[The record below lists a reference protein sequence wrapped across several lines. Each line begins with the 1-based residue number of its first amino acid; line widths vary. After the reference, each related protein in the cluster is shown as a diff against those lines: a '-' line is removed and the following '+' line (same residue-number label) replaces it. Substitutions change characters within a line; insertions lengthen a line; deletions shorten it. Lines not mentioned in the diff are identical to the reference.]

1 MRNIKKI
8 RSQPEGWLLF
18 VCMGYPLFFR
28 SNCPGRTCIGASTAV
43 DADIRVNFVTV
54 TFRNSASG
62 AFADA
67 SATSNADVRINFVCH
82 NFCISLCK
90 NKQIPLSLQNM
101 RRFIFIL
108 TSFLFSMPFLSA
120 QQNNGEVLQFDS
132 RVHDFGQV
140 LTTDGAL
147 SCDFVGKNVSNS
159 TITIQS
165 VTTSCGCTAVK
176 WNHDPLAPGKSVKL
190 SATYTND
197 EGPYPFDKT
206 ITVKIVG
213 QPKPIL
219 LHMRGIVQEK
229 IRPDSEIYTFLYG
242 TSLGMRADS
251 FKCGNLEQGG
261 SRADQTTIAN
271 LSSKAIKVTFEAV
284 SDGLSVQVKPNPIPA
299 GSHATLYYTISARP
313 DKWGYND
320 YTAVPVIDGKS
331 SGRTISVRA
340 CTSASFSGMSKAEK
354 AKGSRPMFKES
365 TFSFGHKKQGATLV
379 ANFECTNKGE
389 QPLKVYKADS
399 DFAGAVPSAFPE
411 IAPGRTGRF
420 SVALDTKN
428 LPKGEALIIITLTTN
443 SPLRPI
449 VTLFLAGW
457 ID

>member
-1 MRNIKKI
+1 
-8 RSQPEGWLLF
+8 
-18 VCMGYPLFFR
+18 
-28 SNCPGRTCIGASTAV
+28 
-43 DADIRVNFVTV
+43 
-54 TFRNSASG
+54 
-62 AFADA
+62 
-67 SATSNADVRINFVCH
+67 
-82 NFCISLCK
+82 
-90 NKQIPLSLQNM
+90 M

-108 TSFLFSMPFLSA
+108 FFCLVSCGVLYA
-120 QQNNGEVLQFDS
+120 GQNSDETLQFDS

-147 SCDFVGKNVSNS
+147 SCVFVGKNVSGR

-176 WNHDPLAPGKSVKL
+176 WNHDPLAPGQSVKL

-213 QPKPIL
+213 EQKPIM
-219 LHMRGIVQEK
+219 LHMRGIAQEK
-229 IRPDSEIYTFLYG
+229 IRPDSEIYTVLFG
-242 TSLGMRADS
+242 QWLGLRESS

-261 SRADQTTIAN
+261 SRSDQTTVAN
-271 LSSKAIKVTFEAV
+271 LSSKAIKLSFESV
-284 SDGLSVQVKPNPIPA
+284 SDGLSVQVKPNPVPA
-299 GSHATLYYTISARP
+299 KSHAVLYYTVTSRP

-320 YTAVPVIDGKS
+320 YTAIPVIDGKS
-331 SGRTISVRA
+331 SGKAISVRA
-340 CTSASFSGMSKAEK
+340 CTSASFSSMSKAEK

-365 TFSFGHKKQGATLV
+365 TFSFGHKKQGAKVV

-411 IAPGRTGRF
+411 IAAGKTGRF
-420 SVALDTKN
+420 SVSLDTKN